1 MAKRRWKPKE
11 IRAVLSRLGFI
22 EKKGRGKGDHRMYF
36 KTVEVAQG
44 KAITLIT
51 MLDMGSD
58 IISAKTLKS
67 ILRSIRLNI
76 QTLERAFSGRYRRRD
91 YESYLLKILQ

>member
-11 IRAVLSRLGFI
+11 IRTVLIRLGFI

-51 MLDMGSD
+51 MLDIGSD
-58 IISAKTLKS
+58 VVSAKSLQS
-67 ILRSIRLNI
+67 ILRSIRLDI
-76 QTLERAFSGRYRRRD
+76 ATLERVYRGEYHRHD
-91 YESYLLKILQ
+91 YEGYLSKVLQ

>member
-11 IRAVLSRLGFI
+11 IRKVLLQLGFI

-36 KTVEVAQG
+36 KTVEVAPE

-51 MLDMGSD
+51 MLDMGSN
-58 IISAKTLKS
+58 IISPKVLKS
-67 ILRSIRLNI
+67 ILQSTRLDI
-76 QTLERAFSGRYRRRD
+76 QTLERAFSGQYHRRD
-91 YESYLLKILQ
+91 YEDHLLRILQ